1 MRMTEL
7 YISTYIDWDSN
18 NTRFTYS
25 LMGTFSY
32 MDNIQHNPEE
42 VFKWCM
48 KLETHLRNYEWET
61 IPNEDIKKM
70 LQSCINVP
78 TRRQIIP
85 FPPLDQHLEDVKK
98 EFFFHRNVEQI
109 LTRKYEENQNH
120 DLLDRKQE
128 RQEDNKGYNVGHR
141 ELYQKQEFFDKKQKS
156 SEDTTEYYAEIMGK
170 SIHSRKQN

>member
-85 FPPLDQHLEDVKK
+85 FPP
-98 EFFFHRNVEQI
+98 
-109 LTRKYEENQNH
+109 
-120 DLLDRKQE
+120 
-128 RQEDNKGYNVGHR
+128 
-141 ELYQKQEFFDKKQKS
+141 
-156 SEDTTEYYAEIMGK
+156 
-170 SIHSRKQN
+170 

>member
-85 FPPLDQHLEDVKK
+85 FSPIGLAFGRCKK
-98 EFFFHRNVEQI
+98 GVFFS
-109 LTRKYEENQNH
+109 
-120 DLLDRKQE
+120 
-128 RQEDNKGYNVGHR
+128 
-141 ELYQKQEFFDKKQKS
+141 QKC
-156 SEDTTEYYAEIMGK
+156 
-170 SIHSRKQN
+170 